1 MIAVLAVTY
10 PLEVLSELLQVSR
23 SSYYRFRKGQ
33 TYQPSSSKQAQL
45 AAVKRVFSEHK
56 RNYGSRRILAELQQA
71 ELMKIGRYQVRMLMR
86 QADLTAK
93 RPRSFVPKTTNSRH
107 GQRACRNLL
116 LDEQGKFI
124 GLPTTANRIWV
135 SDITYIRLVS
145 GEFIYLGTWL
155 DLFSRM
161 IVGWQVDETMEES
174 LLIKSLDKALQW
186 RSPPPGLIVHSD
198 RGGHYFS
205 RRLRKLLTEAGC
217 LQSMCRADKVYDNSY
232 AESFF
237 SRFKTELI
245 DKGAFLSL
253 ADARTE
259 IFEFI
264 EIYYNRKRR
273 HSALGYKS
281 PLAYE
286 NGQWPS

>member
-1 MIAVLAVTY
+1 MPEAGLRA
-10 PLEVLSELLQVSR
+10 
-23 SSYYRFRKGQ
+23 
-33 TYQPSSSKQAQL
+33 KQ
-45 AAVKRVFSEHK
+45 
-56 RNYGSRRILAELQQA
+56 
-71 ELMKIGRYQVRMLMR
+71 
-86 QADLTAK
+86 
-93 RPRSFVPKTTNSRH
+93 PRSFVPKTTNSH
-107 GQRACRNLL
+107 HSHRACRNLL
-116 LDEQGKFI
+116 LNEQGKFI
-124 GLPTTANRIWV
+124 GLPTIANQLWV

-145 GEFIYLGTWL
+145 GEFIYLGIWL
-155 DLFSRM
+155 DLFSPM

-174 LLIKSLDKALQW
+174 LLIKRLNKALQW
-186 RSPPPGLIVHSD
+186 RAPPPGLIIHSD
-198 RGGHYFS
+198 PGGQYFS
-205 RRLRKLLTEAGC
+205 RKLRKLLTDAGC
-217 LQSMCRADKVYDNSY
+217 LQSMCRANSY

-237 SRFKTELI
+237 SRFKTQLL

-286 NGQWPS
+286 NAQLSN